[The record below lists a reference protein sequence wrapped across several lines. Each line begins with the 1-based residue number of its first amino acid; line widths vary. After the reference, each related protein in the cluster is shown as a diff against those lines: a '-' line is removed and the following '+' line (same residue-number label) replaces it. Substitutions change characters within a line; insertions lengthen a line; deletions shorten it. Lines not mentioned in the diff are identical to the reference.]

1 MPERHIAPV
10 VRESTPGIIA
20 EKLRNAIGSGELAP
34 GTQLGET
41 DLARRLGVSR
51 GPLREGMQ
59 RLTQEGLLVS
69 IRNRGLFVIEMTPEN
84 VRDMYVARAAVERAA
99 AEQIFVRD
107 PAAAA
112 ARLGTATRKMER
124 AARRRDHTARRRRRH
139 RVPPAAGL
147 AGRQPAADPDARHA
161 AHRDPDVHPRAG
173 RHLPDPDERVAEHQ
187 AIADAFAAGKPKLVD
202 RLLVA
207 HMDDAIVR
215 LTAPPAPTA
224 ATDRRVDRA
233 AVLVSTSTP
242 RRRQT
247 SAPAGH
253 PRSVST
259 GRPAARHGAPP
270 DGSGRVAVRS
280 PPD

>member
-34 GTQLGET
+34 GAQLGET

-69 IRNRGLFVIEMTPEN
+69 IRNRGLFVIEMTPAN

-99 AEQIFVRD
+99 AERIFAHD
-107 PAAAA
+107 PVAAA
-112 ARLGTATRKMER
+112 ARLAAVVKKMER
-124 AARRRDHTARRRRRH
+124 SARRADH
-139 RVPPAAGL
+139 AAVG
-147 AGRQPAADPDARHA
+147 AADIEFHQQLVVLAASPRLSRMHDTLLTETRMCIHA
-161 AHRDPDVHPRAG
+161 LNATYH
-173 RHLPDPDERVAEHQ
+173 DPDERGAEHR
-187 AIADAFAAGKPKLVD
+187 AIAEAFGAVKPKLVD

-215 LTAPPAPTA
+215 LSATAPP
-224 ATDRRVDRA
+224 
-233 AVLVSTSTP
+233 
-242 RRRQT
+242 
-247 SAPAGH
+247 
-253 PRSVST
+253 
-259 GRPAARHGAPP
+259 
-270 DGSGRVAVRS
+270 VAELLLDQPLS
-280 PPD
+280 S